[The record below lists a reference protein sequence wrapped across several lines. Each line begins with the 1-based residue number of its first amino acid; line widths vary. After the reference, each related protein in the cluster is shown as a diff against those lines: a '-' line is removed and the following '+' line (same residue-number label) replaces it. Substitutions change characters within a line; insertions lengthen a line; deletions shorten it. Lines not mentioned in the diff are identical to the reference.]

1 MRRLNGTRVERECGK
16 RWRSTRAPR
25 FQNRRG
31 CCWRSFFGM
40 VRIACRENERR
51 VGKRARHAQI
61 ATVVLENLTGGRME
75 ILGNHGGMRL
85 RRQGNRRHGGSEYS
99 DTIRPRDGQGSH
111 ARGPPDQSDFP
122 AEGEGTE
129 SPEMSGGLQNCRN
142 TIERPPEEILRMD
155 LGCNSYF
162 LAQIDQQSKP
172 TRSE

>member
-1 MRRLNGTRVERECGK
+1 
-16 RWRSTRAPR
+16 
-25 FQNRRG
+25 
-31 CCWRSFFGM
+31 
-40 VRIACRENERR
+40 
-51 VGKRARHAQI
+51 
-61 ATVVLENLTGGRME
+61 ME